1 MQQLIKHNRFNAF
14 KPLLFLMLLVTSVYP
29 QNNDLT
35 HQVIIDKIVITGYD
49 FYSNSQLLSLMN
61 SKTGSVY
68 SPEQLKLDMQ
78 NIIAS
83 YKKEGFLNVHIT
95 DALKIY
101 NTDSTKIE
109 ISFHITEGVKITVG
123 EIRFEGNKKFT
134 SSFLIS
140 QMYTKTGSVFDAVTL
155 NRDVEQILS
164 IYEKAGY
171 IFTSVEVKEI
181 SQYTDEKQVPRIL
194 LVMSVNENEK
204 VRIDKVVIDGNT
216 TTKSNV
222 ILRELRISKKAITVE
237 SMFEIKK
244 KLDNLGYFSN
254 VEQPKIV
261 KYKNSS
267 VLLIKVTEGST
278 NTFDGILGYVP
289 PAGDEDKGYF
299 TGLVNLSLRNL
310 FGTGRKIEARWQ
322 KEQLQTQELELKY
335 MEPWLLS
342 LPLNIN
348 ISFIQRVQDST
359 YVKRNFNTKSDLL
372 ISSSFSASLT
382 TQYERVIPGESNNS
396 GITIFNSRLLGTGF
410 EIKLD
415 TRDYIYNPLHGL
427 LYRTTYTIGQKK
439 VYNYDEFKAYNVPS
453 DFTVHRFQI
462 DLDFYHSF
470 FNRQSTLVSIH
481 GGEVRSPRLEN
492 ADFFRFGGNKT
503 VRGYREEQ
511 FLASRVIWSNV
522 EIRYLLT
529 RRTFAA
535 IFYDAG
541 YYWKPEDEIT
551 MSPKQ
556 NAFIYGY
563 GAGLRFETPLGIF
576 GVSYALGKGDSI
588 LEGKVHFGLI
598 NEF

>member
-1 MQQLIKHNRFNAF
+1 M
-14 KPLLFLMLLVTSVYP
+14 
-29 QNNDLT
+29 
-35 HQVIIDKIVITGYD
+35 
-49 FYSNSQLLSLMN
+49 MN
-61 SKTGSVY
+61 SKTGSIY
-68 SPEQLKLDMQ
+68 SPEQMTLDLR

-83 YKKEGFLNVHIT
+83 YKKEGFLNVHISRT
-95 DALKIY
+95 KDIF
-101 NTDSTKIE
+101 NSDSTKID
-109 ISFHITEGVKITVG
+109 ISFNIIEGKRYTVG

-134 SSFLIS
+134 AAYLIK
-140 QMYTKTGSVFDAVTL
+140 QMYTKAGSVLEAAAL
-155 NRDVEQILS
+155 NRDIEQLLS
-164 IYEKAGY
+164 IYEKAGF
-171 IFTSVEVKEI
+171 IFASIEVKEI
-181 SQYTDEKQVPRIL
+181 SGYTDLKKIPRIL
-194 LVMSVNENEK
+194 IVISVNENEK
-204 VRIDKVVIDGNT
+204 VRIDKVVIEGNT
-216 TTKSNV
+216 STKTNV
-222 ILRELRISKKAITVE
+222 ILRELRISKKAVTVE
-237 SMFEIKK
+237 SLYEIKK
-244 KLDNLGYFSN
+244 KLDNLGFFSN

-261 KYKNSS
+261 KYKNST
-267 VLLIKVTEGST
+267 VMLIKVTEGST
-278 NTFDGILGYVP
+278 NTFDGIVGYVP
-289 PAGDEDKGYF
+289 PASDEDKGYF

-322 KEQLQTQELELKY
+322 KEQQQTQELELKY

-348 ISFIQRVQDST
+348 LSFIQRVQDST
-359 YVKRNFNTKSDLL
+359 YVKRSFNTKSDLL
-372 ISSSFSASLT
+372 ISSSFSASLL
-382 TQYERVIPGESNNS
+382 TQYERVIPGEQNYS
-396 GITIFNSRLLGTGF
+396 GVAIFNSRVLGTGF

-415 TRDYIYNPLHGL
+415 TRDYIYNPLFGL
-427 LYRTTYTIGQKK
+427 LYRTTYSIGQKK
-439 VYNYDEFKAYNVPS
+439 VYNNDEFKSYSVPR

-470 FNRQSTLVSIH
+470 FNRQSTLISIH
-481 GGEVRSPRLEN
+481 GGEVRSPKLEN
-492 ADFFRFGGNKT
+492 ADYFRFGGIKT

-511 FLASRVIWSNV
+511 FLASRVVWSNV

-541 YYWKPEDEIT
+541 YYWKPGDDIT
-551 MSPKQ
+551 GTPKQ